1 MGALSKVQY
10 RKHPKQRM
18 TGKQLTKQL
27 KQLNLIPR
35 NRMLNEQLQL
45 LLYVAIFS
53 AGMILGIFSQ
63 II

>member
-1 MGALSKVQY
+1 
-10 RKHPKQRM
+10 M

-35 NRMLNEQLQL
+35 NRMIDEQLQL
-45 LLYVAIFS
+45 LLYVSIFT
-53 AGMILGIFSQ
+53 AGMLLGIFSQ